1 MLFVGLQTS
10 LSGAKAKLTRL
21 PPTCIVKSCAKN
33 QFLEDI
39 DEQCRGLCVQE
50 LKKRPTPSLIYQTE
64 SCKRKM
70 LDQTQAC
77 DVFKVQII
85 LLLLFFS

>member
-21 PPTCIVKSCAKN
+21 PPTCIVKACAQN
-33 QFLEDI
+33 QFLEDT

-64 SCKRKM
+64 SCKRKK
-70 LDQTQAC
+70 LDQTQS
-77 DVFKVQII
+77 
-85 LLLLFFS
+85 L

>member
-21 PPTCIVKSCAKN
+21 PPTCIVKACAKN

-39 DEQCRGLCVQE
+39 EQCRGLCVQE

>member
-21 PPTCIVKSCAKN
+21 PPTCIVKACAQN

-70 LDQTQAC
+70 LDQTQS
-77 DVFKVQII
+77 
-85 LLLLFFS
+85 L

>member
-1 MLFVGLQTS
+1 MESYILFYIQLKEHANTELKKDEVYMLCVGLQTS

-21 PPTCIVKSCAKN
+21 PPTCIVKACAKN

-50 LKKRPTPSLIYQTE
+50 LKKTTNPQ
-64 SCKRKM
+64 
-70 LDQTQAC
+70 LD
-77 DVFKVQII
+77 
-85 LLLLFFS
+85 LSN

>member
-21 PPTCIVKSCAKN
+21 PPTCIVKACAKN
-33 QFLEDI
+33 QSLEDI

-50 LKKRPTPSLIYQTE
+50 LKKTTNP
-64 SCKRKM
+64 
-70 LDQTQAC
+70 
-77 DVFKVQII
+77 
-85 LLLLFFS
+85 

>member
-21 PPTCIVKSCAKN
+21 PPTCIVKACAKN
-33 QFLEDI
+33 QSLEDI

-50 LKKRPTPSLIYQTE
+50 LKKRSTPSLIYQTE
-64 SCKRKM
+64 SCKRKK
-70 LDQTQAC
+70 LDQTQS
-77 DVFKVQII
+77 
-85 LLLLFFS
+85 L